1 MKMQMGV
8 RWLIYKQI
16 VLFENS
22 FKFTEK
28 YSFLAAHT
36 HFSLLLMAYIRKVHV
51 FIVKGTFVIE

>member
-16 VLFENS
+16 VLFWNS
-22 FKFTEK
+22 FKFIEK

-36 HFSLLLMAYIRKVHV
+36 HFSLLLMPYIKKVNV
-51 FIVKGTFVIE
+51 FIA